1 MTPTTRYTRTRDGV
15 ELAYQVAGDG
25 PNDLVYV
32 PTSFSQVE
40 HLWEEPRI
48 ARFFDQ
54 LSSFARVM
62 IFDRRGTG
70 LSERRVDAPT
80 LEDQAEDVATVMQ
93 AAGSERAALLAQ
105 TESGPMALLFAAT
118 HPELVSHLVLFA
130 SWARMTWAPDYPWAQ
145 TADERTQ
152 MWDAV
157 IDHWGEGP
165 LAWMLA
171 AQDRTDDKELMAWFA
186 KLERLAANPGAA
198 RALAT
203 SHAYDVRDIL
213 PTIRTPT
220 LVMRRDNDN
229 IDRRH
234 SVYLAEHLPDAR
246 FVELSGED
254 AILILG
260 DADAPLDEIE
270 EFLTGVRQQ
279 RYADRVLATVL
290 FTDIVDS
297 TKRAASLGDSEWRR
311 LLGRH
316 DEAVRRE
323 LGRFRG
329 REVKATG
336 DGFLAT
342 FDGPARAIECARAIV
357 EGVRPLDLEVRAGL
371 HTGECELIGEDVGG
385 LAVHIG
391 ARVAQAAG
399 PSEVLV
405 SSTVKDLVVGSGIVF
420 EERGSRELKGVPGEW
435 QLFAVAP
442 GTG

>member
-25 PNDLVYV
+25 PRDLVYV

-40 HLWEEPRI
+40 QLWEEPRI

-62 IFDRRGTG
+62 MFDRRGTG
-70 LSERRVDAPT
+70 LSERRVDSPT
-80 LEDQAEDVATVMQ
+80 LEAQAEDVAAVMA

-130 SWARMTWAPDYPWAQ
+130 TWARMTWAPDYDWAQ
-145 TADERTQ
+145 TAEERTQ
-152 MWDAV
+152 MWDRV

-165 LAWMLA
+165 LGWMLS
-171 AQDRTDDKELMAWFA
+171 AQGRADDKELMAWFG
-186 KLERLAANPGAA
+186 KLERLAANPAAA
-198 RALAT
+198 RDLAT

-213 PTIRTPT
+213 PSIHTPA
-220 LVMRRDNDN
+220 LVMRRRDST

-234 SVYLAEHLPDAR
+234 SVFLADHLPMAR
-246 FVELSGED
+246 YVELPGDDSV
-254 AILILG
+254 LVLG
-260 DADAPLDEIE
+260 DADAALDEIE
-270 EFLTGVRQQ
+270 EFLTGSRHQ

-297 TKRAASLGDSEWRR
+297 TKRASDLGDRAWRE
-311 LLGRH
+311 LLAGH
-316 DEAVRRE
+316 DETVRRQ

-329 REVKATG
+329 REVKTTG

-342 FDGPARAIECARAIV
+342 FDGPARAIECARAVID
-357 EGVRPLDLEVRAGL
+357 GVRPLGLEVRAGL
-371 HTGECELIGEDVGG
+371 HTGECELIGDDVGG

-399 PSEVLV
+399 AGEVLV
-405 SSTVKDLVVGSGIVF
+405 SSTVRDLVVGSGIAF
-420 EERGSRELKGVPGEW
+420 EERGARELKGVPGEW
-435 QLFAVAP
+435 RLFAVA
-442 GTG
+442 